1 MKNTFTIGEI
11 SKLHNISIKTLRYY
25 DEIGLFKPIEINE
38 TNGYRYYSTEQFE
51 QLNIIKYLKALGL
64 SLKEI
69 KNQFEQGSLENFVHL
84 LEEHKE
90 RTDQKIKELQ
100 LISARFLDRIEEL
113 KAVKQIQDLGIV
125 KLKSIESR
133 SIVAI
138 QENIFS
144 EHQLELT
151 LKGLE
156 NSFNLEPSLFIG
168 RVGLTVSVH
177 NLQKHQF
184 NEYSSVFILLEDH
197 HYNDDYTTVLPQGDY
212 VCIDFN
218 GKREDSEFYYHKLL
232 KYIEDNQLKVMGDAI
247 ERMIVDEFI
256 SKDQKDYLTEIQIP
270 VMKLTLQ

>member
-25 DEIGLFKPIEINE
+25 DEIGLFKPIETNQ

-51 QLNIIKYLKALGL
+51 KLNIIKYLKALGL

-69 KNQFEQGSLENFVHL
+69 KDQFEQGSLENFVHL

-90 RTDQKIKELQ
+90 RTDQKMKELQ
-100 LISARFLDRIEEL
+100 LISARFHDRIEEL
-113 KAVKQIQDLGIV
+113 KAVKQIQDLGVV
-125 KLKSIESR
+125 KIKSMESR
-133 SIVAI
+133 RIVAI

-168 RVGLTVSVH
+168 RVGLTVSVN

-184 NEYSSVFILLEDH
+184 NEYSSVFILLEEH
-197 HYNDDYTTVLPQGDY
+197 HYSDDYTTVLPHGDY
-212 VCIDFN
+212 VCIYFN
-218 GKREDSEFYYHKLL
+218 GKREDSKLYYHKLL
-232 KYIEDNQLKVMGDAI
+232 KYIEDNHLKVIGDAI

-256 SKDQKDYLTEIQIP
+256 SKDKKDYLTEIQIP

>member
-1 MKNTFTIGEI
+1 MKNIFTIGEI

-25 DEIGLFKPIEINE
+25 DEIGLFKPIETNQ

-51 QLNIIKYLKALGL
+51 QLNIIKYLRALGL

-69 KNQFEQGSLENFVHL
+69 KTQFEQGSLENFVHL
-84 LEEHKE
+84 LEHHKE

-100 LISARFLDRIEEL
+100 LISTRFQNRIEEL
-113 KAVKQIQDLGIV
+113 MAVRQIKELGVV
-125 KLKSIESR
+125 KLKKIEAR
-133 SIVAI
+133 RMVAI

-177 NLQKHQF
+177 NLSKHLF

-197 HYNDDYTTVLPQGDY
+197 HYDGDCSMELPQGDY
-212 VCIDFN
+212 VCINFN
-218 GKREDSEFYYHKLL
+218 GKREDSKHYYHMLL
-232 KYIEDNQLKVMGDAI
+232 KYIEDHHLKIRGDAI

-256 SKDQKDYLTEIQIP
+256 SKDENEYLTEIQIP
-270 VMKLTLQ
+270 VT